1 MLLFLLFLLLLSLLL
16 LTVINILES
25 IEKYQT
31 SFLSSYKVLMYSTS
45 LVKHVQN
52 ILFMVSDHTFKKIYH
67 LSWVEIFPGARHSY
81 VISIPFVPEI
91 KHNQKQICGSLL

>member
-1 MLLFLLFLLLLSLLL
+1 MLLLLLFLLLLSLLL

-31 SFLSSYKVLMYSTS
+31 SFLSSYNITS

-52 ILFMVSDHTFKKIYH
+52 ILFVVSDHTFKKFIT
-67 LSWVEIFPGARHSY
+67 SPG
-81 VISIPFVPEI
+81 
-91 KHNQKQICGSLL
+91 